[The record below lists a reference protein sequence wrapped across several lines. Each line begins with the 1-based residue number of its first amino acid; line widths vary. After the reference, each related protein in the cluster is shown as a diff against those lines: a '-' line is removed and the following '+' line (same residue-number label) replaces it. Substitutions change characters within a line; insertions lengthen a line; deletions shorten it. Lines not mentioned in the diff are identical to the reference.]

1 MNINIT
7 IKYNDKILSLD
18 NINKY
23 SSIFRVKYE
32 IYKKYNID
40 IGDQQ
45 VRFNGI
51 LLKDNTPV
59 HKYLSNNSTITI
71 NTQNLKGGSS
81 CSTSNLLL
89 AIFGGLLFFV
99 LCVSGAIPIIVRI
112 YWLLLVHMFKQ
123 AKDLLCK
130 YDRIGAAV
138 LGAAIG
144 FFVMGGFV
152 HIHNDPSMYF
162 WGIPVFMFIFC
173 LIGSNRMISF
183 FEPMFRK
190 ECIYLDPATR
200 TIRKCRP
207 TSPAKIGFVFIAII
221 KFLMA
226 CIRYA
231 FIFLL
236 VFVGVTYLE
245 LAALKYKH
253 SCENYCDSLALAKK
267 VGKITTYVYVAFFI
281 LFNIPNY
288 ILYFVE
294 SCLSVRA
301 FPFTLIKPM
310 FRLLEGKLKKLAN
323 SGKYYI
329 SGLYFFLP
337 IIGLNLIGAGFVMV
351 HGMIDAGVM
360 ALSKYT
366 SDFKGY
372 NCRVGMSRFIKTE
385 IQQDKDLQEDILT
398 YQKALDE
405 ATDEKSATKPSSFL
419 LSDYIRKLSDE
430 FIKSKYI
437 GSFNTDTKREDFI
450 KDIDKITSN
459 YTSTGITLD
468 RTEEFKSKSKEYIK
482 KIFNMIVEREGDLKD
497 FLSQI
502 HSMSDPIKNILTS
515 IFITEDLKNDINS
528 TSLFEKLDERQK
540 LFRKK
545 KYKWASNKESEY
557 SKQNIYRKLYCFFLY
572 FISLFTGLVDSFGSP
587 DDVKNEMK
595 VSNVAGSACFF
606 AWMVMASMIAT
617 GTMS

>member
-1 MNINIT
+1 MDIN
-7 IKYNDKILSLD
+7 IKYNNKKLRLD
-18 NINKY
+18 NVNEY
-23 SSIFRVKYE
+23 SSIFRLKHE

-40 IGDQQ
+40 IENQQ
-45 VRFNGI
+45 LRFNGI

-59 HKYLSNNSTITI
+59 RKYLSNNSTITI
-71 NTQNLKGGSS
+71 NTQKLKGGS
-81 CSTSNLLL
+81 CGTSNLLL
-89 AIFGGLLFFV
+89 AIFGGLFFFGI
-99 LCVSGAIPIIVRI
+99 CVSGVIPIIVRI

-130 YDRIGAAV
+130 YDRIGAMV

-144 FFVMGGFV
+144 FLIMGGFV
-152 HIHNDPSMYF
+152 HINNDTTMYF

-207 TSPAKIGFVFIAII
+207 TSPAKIGFVFVAII
-221 KFLMA
+221 KLIMA

-253 SCENYCDSLALAKK
+253 SCENYCDSLSLAKK
-267 VGKITTYVYVAFFI
+267 VGKIATYVYVAFFI

-294 SCLSVRA
+294 ACLSVRA
-301 FPFTLIKPM
+301 FPFTIIKPM
-310 FRLLEGKLKKLAN
+310 FRLFEGKLKKLAN

-337 IIGLNLIGAGFVMV
+337 IPFVNLIGIGFSTI
-351 HGMIDAGVM
+351 HGMIDASVM
-360 ALSKYT
+360 ALTKYT
-366 SDFKGY
+366 NDFKGY
-372 NCRVGMSRFIKTE
+372 NCRVGMSKFIKTE
-385 IQQDKDLQEDILT
+385 IQQDKDLQGDIDK
-398 YQKALDE
+398 YKKDVAKASGNE
-405 ATDEKSATKPSSFL
+405 EVIKPDSFK
-419 LSDYIRKLSDE
+419 LSEYIKKLSDE
-430 FIKSKYI
+430 FIKVKYI

-450 KDIDKITSN
+450 KDIETKTKEYISSSSD
-459 YTSTGITLD
+459 ITLD
-468 RTEEFKSKSKEYIK
+468 RKEEFKSKSKVYIK
-482 KIFNMIVEREGDLKD
+482 KIFDLMVNRKGDLKE

-502 HSMSDPIKNILTS
+502 HSMSDPIKNILTN
-515 IFITEDLKNDINS
+515 IFITEDLKDDINS
-528 TSLFEKLDERQK
+528 KSLFEKLDERQK

-545 KYKWASNKESEY
+545 KYKWASDNEAEY
-557 SKQNIYRKLYCFFLY
+557 LKQNIYRKLYCFFLY